1 MVESEPPSKIRKRC
15 AKREDR
21 SELVT
26 FTIVLASFLGYAA
39 LFVYRT
45 SFVVDGARYFSLFD
59 DAMISMR
66 YARHL
71 AGGQGLVWNAGMSP
85 VEGYTNPLWVLYMA
99 GIHLLPIA
107 TSKVSLVVQITAAIC
122 LAVNLYFVRQI
133 SLSISD
139 RSPSIALAAVI
150 LTALYLPI
158 NNWSLQGMEVS
169 VLVVTVTICI
179 WLILRY
185 LDTGAGLPVLYLLLG
200 LSTWVR
206 PDMAVTFAGM
216 LIFMLAADRDHWR
229 RHVSIGLAVLVFSMA
244 TQTAFRI
251 AYFGDPLPN
260 TYYLKMTGYPTVLRI
275 SRGLYVLIEFV
286 WKANPVLFAVAFL
299 AALRKPPRTFLLLWV
314 LVAQIAYS
322 VYVGGDAWEYW
333 GGSNRYIAVAMPGFF
348 ILLADGL
355 FRLARRTIATIN
367 RSRST
372 TLPETGLVMTGIFS
386 ALVLFS
392 VLSVNSIHGVGALA
406 ELFLLKPALH
416 AGPGDENQRDVEE
429 ALALREITEPSATV
443 ALTRAGTIPYFSD
456 RATIDLLGKTDKV
469 VARERSRVS
478 AGLRRFI
485 EFRPGHTKFDYD
497 YSIGQQ
503 RPDVIVQLWDHL
515 DEVQPYLDASYRR
528 VRVSG
533 QCLYV
538 RLASDKLRWQGLST
552 VGCS

>member
-1 MVESEPPSKIRKRC
+1 
-15 AKREDR
+15 
-21 SELVT
+21 
-26 FTIVLASFLGYAA
+26 
-39 LFVYRT
+39 
-45 SFVVDGARYFSLFD
+45 
-59 DAMISMR
+59 
-66 YARHL
+66 
-71 AGGQGLVWNAGMSP
+71 
-85 VEGYTNPLWVLYMA
+85 
-99 GIHLLPIA
+99 
-107 TSKVSLVVQITAAIC
+107 
-122 LAVNLYFVRQI
+122 
-133 SLSISD
+133 
-139 RSPSIALAAVI
+139 
-150 LTALYLPI
+150 
-158 NNWSLQGMEVS
+158 
-169 VLVVTVTICI
+169 
-179 WLILRY
+179 
-185 LDTGAGLPVLYLLLG
+185 
-200 LSTWVR
+200 
-206 PDMAVTFAGM
+206 
-216 LIFMLAADRDHWR
+216 
-229 RHVSIGLAVLVFSMA
+229 
-244 TQTAFRI
+244 
-251 AYFGDPLPN
+251 
-260 TYYLKMTGYPTVLRI
+260 
-275 SRGLYVLIEFV
+275 
-286 WKANPVLFAVAFL
+286 
-299 AALRKPPRTFLLLWV
+299 V

-355 FRLARRTIATIN
+355 FRLARHTIATIN

-538 RLASDKLRWQGLST
+538 RLASDKLRWQRLST